1 MTLYQEHNNQEAYA
15 YVMYPNATN
24 AVFKEKLR
32 ESEVIVLQNDG
43 SVQSIYDGTIN
54 SWGVV
59 LYEDQSFSVDDYFTV
74 NKKGVYSIK
83 KEKNHY
89 VVSYYNPVEETYVK
103 DTIESPHGHEVVKEA
118 SEADKDTVI
127 QITIE
132 QEKDDHPSH
141 RNNRHNGDHKDNN
154 SGHNGNRS
162 GNNSGHNGNNGHN
175 GNKGNNGKGN
185 RP

>member
-118 SEADKDTVI
+118 SEADMDTVI
-127 QITIE
+127 QITID
-132 QEKDDHPSH
+132 QEKDDHPSN
-141 RNNRHNGDHKDNN
+141 RNNSHNGDHKDNN
-154 SGHNGNRS
+154 SGHNGNCPD
-162 GNNSGHNGNNGHN
+162 NNSGHNGNNDHN
-175 GNKGNNGKGN
+175 GNKRNNSKGN

>member
-1 MTLYQEHNNQEAYA
+1 
-15 YVMYPNATN
+15 MYPNATN

-103 DTIESPHGHEVVKEA
+103 DTIESPHGSRRVVKEA

-127 QITIE
+127 QITID
-132 QEKDDHPSH
+132 QEKDDHPSN
-141 RNNRHNGDHKDNN
+141 RNNRHNG
-154 SGHNGNRS
+154 NRP

-175 GNKGNNGKGN
+175 GNKRNNSKGN